1 MRFHVQGTEAA
12 LEDLRE
18 ALAYLNYSMGGK
30 SAPTRVLEAYE
41 KAIGA
46 LEMMPDGFPLA
57 VDPLVSS
64 LGYRWIAMASYIA
77 VYTVDREHG
86 IVYIERIFH
95 RSRNWRALLGA

>member
-1 MRFHVQGTEAA
+1 MRFHVQETEAA

-18 ALAYLNYSMGGK
+18 ALAYLNYSTGSK
-30 SAPTRVLEAYE
+30 SASMHVLEAYE

-57 VDPLVSS
+57 VDSLVSS
-64 LGYRWIAMASYIA
+64 LGYRWIAVASYIA

-86 IVYIERIFH
+86 IVFIERIFH
-95 RSRNWRALLGA
+95 QSRNWRALLGA